1 LRLEIEQTMKWKRVK
16 EKDILMR
23 YLFCTILLLI
33 GVKIDTASG
42 YKVIFALNCGGDEH
56 VDSNGIRYEKD
67 TLKIGTASNYGVNL
81 PSGIGRVEQTD
92 EILYQTERYHTST
105 FGYELPLAS
114 GDGEYVLILK
124 FCEVYFNIPNA
135 KVFDV
140 VLNGD
145 HKILSD
151 LDIFRNVGKG
161 VAHDEHIYFSV
172 SRNRLYYKEEES
184 EIRGGKVR
192 VEFIKGF
199 RDNPKC
205 NAIVLIKGSDVNNV
219 PKLPPL
225 TETSQQQQQQQQD
238 SSESFLE
245 KEIPSEEEK
254 PAAATTAAKQR
265 KVSGPK
271 TESPYS
277 TLDDQLIIS
286 IFVGIVLFIPLLFCL
301 CRL

>member
-1 LRLEIEQTMKWKRVK
+1 MNWKRAK
-16 EKDILMR
+16 EKDIL
-23 YLFCTILLLI
+23 LSIIIVLI
-33 GVKIDTASG
+33 GFKINTASG

-81 PSGIGRVEQTD
+81 PSGIGRVEQPD
-92 EILYQTERYHTST
+92 EILYQTERYHSAT

-124 FCEVYFNIPNA
+124 FCEVYFNAPNA

-140 VLNGD
+140 VLNGE
-145 HKILSD
+145 HQILSD

-225 TETSQQQQQQQQD
+225 AETSQQD

-254 PAAATTAAKQR
+254 PVATAAAKQR

-277 TLDDQLIIS
+277 TMDDQLIIS

>member
-1 LRLEIEQTMKWKRVK
+1 MIGLRRQ
-16 EKDILMR
+16 KDYGLVLLSAFILI
-23 YLFCTILLLI
+23 FLL
-33 GVKIDTASG
+33 KSASG
-42 YKVIFALNCGGDEH
+42 YKVIFAINCGGDET

-67 TLKIGTASNYGVNL
+67 TLKIGTASNYGTNL
-81 PSGIGRVEQTD
+81 PSIGRVSESD
-92 EILYQTERYHTST
+92 IILYQTERYSTST
-105 FGYELPLAS
+105 FGYELPIAS

-124 FCEVYFNIPNA
+124 FCEVYFNSANQ

-140 VLNGD
+140 VLNGE
-145 HKILSD
+145 HQILSD

-184 EIRGGKVR
+184 EIRGGRVR
-192 VEFIKGF
+192 IEFIKGF

-225 TETSQQQQQQQQD
+225 TTDASPQQD
-238 SSESFLE
+238 TSSENFLE
-245 KEIPSEEEK
+245 KEIPVEEQEK
-254 PAAATTAAKQR
+254 PAAAKQR
-265 KVSGPK
+265 KQIVSGPK
-271 TESPYS
+271 SDDPYTS
-277 TLDDQLIIS
+277 MDDQLIIS

>member
-1 LRLEIEQTMKWKRVK
+1 MIGKELWKK
-16 EKDILMR
+16 ISSLIILIII
-23 YLFCTILLLI
+23 T
-33 GVKIDTASG
+33 KINTTTA
-42 YKVIFALNCGGDEH
+42 YKIIYAINCGGDEFT
-56 VDSNGIRYEKD
+56 DSNGIKYEKD
-67 TLKIGTASNYGVNL
+67 PLKVGTASNYGTNL
-81 PSGIGRVEQTD
+81 QIGRVPPSD
-92 EILYQTERYHTST
+92 EILYQTERYHFNT
-105 FGYELPLAS
+105 FGYEIPLTS

-124 FCEVYFNIPNA
+124 FCEVYFNANNQ

-140 VLNGD
+140 VLNGE

-151 LDIFRNVGKG
+151 LDIFKNVGRG
-161 VAHDEHIYFSV
+161 VAHDEHIYFSI

-205 NAIVLIKGSDVNNV
+205 NAIVLIKGSDINNI

-225 TETSQQQQQQQQD
+225 TESTSSSSPD
-238 SSESFLE
+238 SSENIIDNKFLNDL
-245 KEIPSEEEK
+245 PTEEEK
-254 PAAATTAAKQR
+254 PVVAKPR
-265 KVSGPK
+265 KQNIASGPK

-277 TLDDQLIIS
+277 TMDDQLIIS